1 MAGSRFNNCF
11 VAHCTILCA
20 SYLLVPELLAQS
32 VATAVSNVPVSGL
45 SPWQGPLKYQGVDW
59 PGIFSQSRS
68 SPQLRAL
75 LFKMVAAADGLL
87 QQSSSRYV
95 RATKFSDIPPPL
107 VDSSAANAGPNQEQ
121 FALAMYDCTQTDWL
135 RSDGVL
141 LAVAASYTK
150 NPDYTKKAIEI
161 LEAVSNYRPFQRP
174 GWTLSNPKLSMPTGG
189 DGVWLATSW
198 GINGVVEMLDILGDD
213 VPVVLRTKLKQR
225 LREEVNLIVESWST
239 ARPWYVKSRA
249 FASNQWS
256 EPAAAAI
263 KASLFLGDESL
274 RPSYNFGVDAL
285 AATLRSSGSDG
296 AFLEGFTY
304 AQMSVG
310 TLLETVADMKRNGD
324 IRCSDMQFAKE
335 SWRWFVAMPI
345 AGRYLVNCSDSKM
358 SELPEWAVRSPI
370 SSLVEAALVADS
382 AAALATV
389 KYIFPE
395 GDASI
400 SGIRYAAATIGTA
413 AAPQPSIDC
422 FNYFP
427 SQQLVVWRS
436 SWAPPT
442 IPNGGLAVWVKGGSL
457 KATNHGH
464 RDQGQVSVYWNGVPI
479 LIDCGTPDYADP
491 RIDTMFANAAGHG
504 IMQVGELSPRNI
516 AVDAP
521 IDVKRLD
528 SDGGSVAVDTRT
540 AYKGVE
546 ACTRTV
552 DWNKRGTVQIADQVR
567 FESPISPLTEVFR
580 YHTGSQAP
588 VIITGSARDW
598 MIQWQSVRMSLK
610 SDVDIEIRQH
620 SWPDSVFPDHTHQ
633 ALSVISVGSNS
644 TLRLATSI
652 ELTGPA
658 ADLPSN
664 PVQP

>member
-1 MAGSRFNNCF
+1 MNSRFNNWS
-11 VAHCTILCA
+11 VARCTILC
-20 SYLLVPELLAQS
+20 SPYLLVPGLLAQS
-32 VATAVSNVPVSGL
+32 VTTAVSNVPVSGL
-45 SPWQGPLKYQGVDW
+45 APWQGTLKYQGVDW
-59 PGIFSQSRS
+59 QGIFAQSRS

-75 LFKMVAAADGLL
+75 LFKMVSAADGLL
-87 QQSSSRYV
+87 QQSSARYV
-95 RATKFSDIPPPL
+95 RATKFSDIPAPL
-107 VDSSAANAGPNQEQ
+107 VDSSAANAGTNQEQ

-141 LAVAASYTK
+141 LAVAGSYTK
-150 NPDYTKKAIEI
+150 NPAYTKKAIEI
-161 LEAVSNYRPFQRP
+161 LEAVSNYSPFQRP
-174 GWTLSNPKLSMPTGG
+174 GWTLSNPNLSMPAGG

-213 VPVVLRTKLKQR
+213 VPVALRAKLKQR
-225 LREEVNLIVESWST
+225 LREEVDLIVESWST
-239 ARPWYVKSRA
+239 SRPWYVKSKA

-256 EPAAAAI
+256 EPAAAVI

-274 RPSYNFGVDAL
+274 RSSYNFGVDAL

-324 IRCSDMQFAKE
+324 TRCSDMPFAKE

-370 SSLVEAALVADS
+370 SSLVEAALIADS
-382 AAALATV
+382 SVALATV

-400 SGIRYAAATIGTA
+400 SGIRYAAATLDTA
-413 AAPQPSIDC
+413 AAARPSIDC

-436 SWAPPT
+436 SWAPPVV
-442 IPNGGLAVWVKGGSL
+442 PNGGLAVWVKGGSL

-491 RIDTMFANAAGHG
+491 RLDTMFANAAGHG
-504 IMQVGELSPRNI
+504 IMQFGELAPRNI
-516 AVDAP
+516 AVDSP
-521 IDVKRLD
+521 IVVTRLD
-528 SDGGSVAVDTRT
+528 GDGGSVTVDTHA
-540 AYKGVE
+540 AYKGVQV
-546 ACTRTV
+546 CTRTV
-552 DWNKRGTVQIADQVR
+552 DWNKRGTVQIVDQVQ
-567 FESPISPLTEVFR
+567 FDHPIPPLTEVFR

-588 VIITGSARDW
+588 LIVTGSARNW
-598 MIQWQSVRMSLK
+598 VIEWPSVRMSLT
-610 SDVDIEIRQH
+610 SDADIEVRQQ
-620 SWPDSVFPDHTHQ
+620 SWPDSVLPGHTHQ
-633 ALSVISVGSNS
+633 ALSVVSVGS
-644 TLRLATSI
+644 TVILRLATSI
-652 ELTGPA
+652 ELVQLTDG
-658 ADLPSN
+658 LPSSAGS
-664 PVQP
+664 P

>member
-1 MAGSRFNNCF
+1 M
-11 VAHCTILCA
+11 
-20 SYLLVPELLAQS
+20 
-32 VATAVSNVPVSGL
+32 VS
-45 SPWQGPLKYQGVDW
+45 
-59 PGIFSQSRS
+59 
-68 SPQLRAL
+68 
-75 LFKMVAAADGLL
+75 AADGLL
-87 QQSSSRYV
+87 QQSSARYV
-95 RATKFSDIPPPL
+95 RATKFSDIPAPL
-107 VDSSAANAGPNQEQ
+107 VDSSAANAGTNQEQ

-141 LAVAASYTK
+141 LAVAGSYTK
-150 NPDYTKKAIEI
+150 NPAYTKKAIEI
-161 LEAVSNYRPFQRP
+161 LEAVSNYSPFQRP
-174 GWTLSNPKLSMPTGG
+174 GWTLSNPNLSMPAGG

-213 VPVVLRTKLKQR
+213 VPVALRAKLKQR
-225 LREEVNLIVESWST
+225 LREEVDLIVESWST
-239 ARPWYVKSRA
+239 SRPWYVKSKA

-256 EPAAAAI
+256 EPAAAVI

-274 RPSYNFGVDAL
+274 RSSYNFGVDAL

-324 IRCSDMQFAKE
+324 TRCSDMPFAKE

-370 SSLVEAALVADS
+370 SSLVEAALIADS
-382 AAALATV
+382 SVALATV

-400 SGIRYAAATIGTA
+400 SGIRYAAATLDTA
-413 AAPQPSIDC
+413 AAARPSIDC

-436 SWAPPT
+436 SWAPPVV
-442 IPNGGLAVWVKGGSL
+442 PNGGLAVWVKGGSL

-491 RIDTMFANAAGHG
+491 RLDTMFANAAGHG
-504 IMQVGELSPRNI
+504 IMQFGELAPRNI
-516 AVDAP
+516 AVDSP
-521 IDVKRLD
+521 IVVTRLD
-528 SDGGSVAVDTRT
+528 GDGGSVTVDTHA
-540 AYKGVE
+540 AYKGVQV
-546 ACTRTV
+546 CTRTV
-552 DWNKRGTVQIADQVR
+552 DWNKRGTVQIVDQVQ
-567 FESPISPLTEVFR
+567 FDHPIPPLTEVFR

-588 VIITGSARDW
+588 LIVTGSARNW
-598 MIQWQSVRMSLK
+598 VIEWPSVRMSLT
-610 SDVDIEIRQH
+610 SDADIEVRQQ
-620 SWPDSVFPDHTHQ
+620 SWPDSVLPGHTHQ
-633 ALSVISVGSNS
+633 ALSVVSVGS
-644 TLRLATSI
+644 TVILRLATSI
-652 ELTGPA
+652 ELVQLTDG
-658 ADLPSN
+658 LPSSAGS
-664 PVQP
+664 P